1 MPRIKKNIGENIG
14 EGVGGT
20 FRTEHNFGS
29 QGNINYVEW
38 NIVQNGLG
46 NKKKKTMTDINCT
59 TKIV

>member
-29 QGNINYVEW
+29 
-38 NIVQNGLG
+38 
-46 NKKKKTMTDINCT
+46 
-59 TKIV
+59 